1 MRVLADFRRR
11 AFCERTAFVH
21 HHDARRQGEDRIH
34 IVLHQHNCAALGETP
49 NQPDDLLPLARRKTG
64 ERLVEQQ
71 YRRQGR

>member
-1 MRVLADFRRR
+1 MDMWLGASKIGAAHMRVLADFRRR

-49 NQPDDLLPLARRKTG
+49 N
-64 ERLVEQQ
+64 
-71 YRRQGR
+71 